1 MRILFT
7 GALANHRG
15 NLEGNN
21 LDSLLQFSAKY
32 GDKEQGILHLSSPN
46 KKKQQQHV
54 LTYGI

>member
-21 LDSLLQFSAKY
+21 FDSSLQFSAKY
-32 GDKEQGILHLSSPN
+32 GDKEQRILHLSSPN
-46 KKKQQQHV
+46 KKNNNNSM
-54 LTYGI
+54 Y